1 MISRSVLIRMKN
13 FSDTRCRENQKH
25 FIFSK
30 DFAKNELLMRKC
42 GKIWY
47 SQRRHWWHHGSCA
60 LHAGYLKLYVY
71 TQARAHARTHTHTH
85 THTHTRTPTL
95 RICNNYC
102 FSAAKM
108 VVQTTL
114 SVTFIRKLH
123 VFVIIANACL
133 PLLTVP
139 ALFIFSF
146 SLIHPLLL
154 VYIALTIPYIIL
166 YL

>member
-1 MISRSVLIRMKN
+1 MVQPEKPLVTPWFMRIVCWISKAIR
-13 FSDTRCRENQKH
+13 
-25 FIFSK
+25 I
-30 DFAKNELLMRKC
+30 
-42 GKIWY
+42 
-47 SQRRHWWHHGSCA
+47 
-60 LHAGYLKLYVY
+60 HAG
-71 TQARAHARTHTHTH
+71 AHAHTHARTH

-102 FSAAKM
+102 FSATKM
-108 VVQTTL
+108 VVQTPL
-114 SVTFIRKLH
+114 SVTFIRKLR

-154 VYIALTIPYIIL
+154 VYIALAIPYITL
-166 YL
+166 Y